1 MPDQPDIRVVRLKG
15 VRVEGASAYLTFAEE
30 GERDMTFTIVG
41 AEKPP
46 ARWTQSDF
54 EAAAA
59 RIAEQHTYNYDGSD
73 VTVLPLPVSKLVIVD
88 RMTDA
93 ELAAALAF
101 FANGTARA
109 RRARERW
116 LAASEVN
123 PANED
128 TIGLFQALY
137 GAERTA
143 ELLAPE

>member
-1 MPDQPDIRVVRLKG
+1 MRLKSF
-15 VRVEGASAYLTFAEE
+15 RAEGRSAYLTFSEE
-30 GERDMTFTIVG
+30 GERDTTFTLVG
-41 AEKPP
+41 AGKSPE
-46 ARWTQSDF
+46 RWTQADV

-59 RIAEQHTYNYDGSD
+59 RIAEQHGADYDGSD

-101 FANGTARA
+101 FDSGTARA
-109 RRARERW
+109 TRARERW
-116 LAASEVN
+116 VAASEVN

-128 TIGLFQALY
+128 TIGLFEALY